1 MGNPV
6 IIDTGPLIAL
16 LNGRDQRH
24 TWAKSQIDLITDPL
38 MTCEAVLSEV
48 FFILRNNVPGG
59 EESLCKM
66 IDRGIL
72 MSEFCFKEHSHR
84 VLEILQKHRD
94 LPTSFADACLVC
106 MVENLNKAKIF
117 TLDRDFK
124 IYRKHNRQIIPLLYP
139 N

>member
-16 LNGRDQRH
+16 LNGRDPHH

-38 MTCEAVLSEV
+38 MTCEAVLSEA

-59 EESLCKM
+59 EERLFKM

-84 VLEILQKHRD
+84 VLEILQKYRD